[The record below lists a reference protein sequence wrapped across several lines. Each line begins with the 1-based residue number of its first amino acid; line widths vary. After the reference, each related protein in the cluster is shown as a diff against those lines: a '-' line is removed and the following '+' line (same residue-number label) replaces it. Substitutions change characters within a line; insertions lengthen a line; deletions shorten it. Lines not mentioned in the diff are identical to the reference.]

1 MACVCEPRD
10 LAQIVRDGLGAL
22 VFAFGYKTGIVDAFG
37 EVEQPCTA
45 EELSKKA
52 GKKLRQVTTD
62 SLENINVPAEY
73 YLDPR
78 HLQVRE
84 VSVVKIM
91 N

>member
-1 MACVCEPRD
+1 MAFVCEPRD

-52 GKKLRQVTTD
+52 GKKLR
-62 SLENINVPAEY
+62 
-73 YLDPR
+73 
-78 HLQVRE
+78 
-84 VSVVKIM
+84 
-91 N
+91 